1 MGTSDFLTSS
11 ADAISGAYATL
22 NTLFGGLSS
31 GQRINS
37 AADDAAG
44 LVLGEQLHGYGV
56 ESIQALRNLSDGVSM
71 IQTAD
76 GAASVI
82 GENLIR
88 MKELSIQSAGG
99 ILSEKQQQLIQQEFD
114 QLAAENA
121 RIAETTEFNGI
132 KLFADG
138 QSIQLSIG
146 FGNMLAIQTQA
157 IAAVSGDLSDNTLS
171 ATEGVDQALSQLAAL
186 RGGLGASMNEME
198 LANQTLEIQIE
209 NLMAAESRIVD
220 VDVAQETANLT
231 AVKILAEA
239 AMATQ
244 AQANLSGELVAAI
257 MRK

>member
-37 AADDAAG
+37 AADDAAAG

-71 IQTAD
+71 IQTAE

-88 MKELSIQSAGG
+88 MKELSMQSAGG
-99 ILSEKQQQLIQQEFD
+99 ILSEQQQQLIQREFD

-121 RIAETTEFNGI
+121 RIAETT
-132 KLFADG
+132 
-138 QSIQLSIG
+138 
-146 FGNMLAIQTQA
+146 
-157 IAAVSGDLSDNTLS
+157 
-171 ATEGVDQALSQLAAL
+171 
-186 RGGLGASMNEME
+186 
-198 LANQTLEIQIE
+198 
-209 NLMAAESRIVD
+209 
-220 VDVAQETANLT
+220 
-231 AVKILAEA
+231 
-239 AMATQ
+239 
-244 AQANLSGELVAAI
+244 
-257 MRK
+257 